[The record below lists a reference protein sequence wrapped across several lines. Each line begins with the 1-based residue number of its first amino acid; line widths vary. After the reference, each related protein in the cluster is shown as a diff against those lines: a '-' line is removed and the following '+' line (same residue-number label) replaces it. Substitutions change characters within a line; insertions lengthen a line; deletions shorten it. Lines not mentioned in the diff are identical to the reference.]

1 MSVSEHIRPPSI
13 SWKDS
18 FPACF
23 ADLNLSQSHYP
34 WENITLLSC
43 YSTMSSAG
51 LISISTY
58 FLLNLVVTVTNKQL
72 ISHTSSPYLL
82 TASHAFTT
90 FVATSIISRLT
101 SAAPS
106 HGSSERQ
113 QTTHGSLRLPF
124 GTHLVLVAF
133 SLLYTVNI
141 ALSNL
146 TLGHVSLPM
155 HQTIR
160 ATAPAITVLFTVIVF
175 HKPLRYYPR
184 AVYLSL
190 VPTICGVVVA
200 TTSLSDNVGHKGR
213 GSSTFGAAL
222 TFLGAIIAVVKT
234 MLTHQLQSSSSSS
247 SPPSSGRCR
256 LQIGLSAMTLVRYLS
271 PYAVVQ
277 ALGFACWTG
286 EVRHLLALDPATD
299 LVGGLREV
307 GVLAIVNML
316 SASALNIASF
326 EANRRCG
333 ALSMG
338 VAGNLKQV
346 FILVIAIWAE
356 RDGGGRSG
364 GVNGRVA
371 LGTLMTVVGGVW
383 YAWAGAGIKGRTQNE
398 RNGRRWGEADDDE

>member
-1 MSVSEHIRPPSI
+1 
-13 SWKDS
+13 
-18 FPACF
+18 
-23 ADLNLSQSHYP
+23 
-34 WENITLLSC
+34 
-43 YSTMSSAG
+43 MSSAG

-72 ISHTSSPYLL
+72 LFHTSSPYLL

-101 SAAPS
+101 SAATPS
-106 HGSSERQ
+106 HGSS
-113 QTTHGSLRLPF
+113 QTQKTTTSVESLRLPLR
-124 GTHLVLVAF
+124 THLILVAF

-146 TLGHVSLPM
+146 TLGLVSLPM

-160 ATAPAITVLFTVIVF
+160 ATAPAITVLLTVIVF
-175 HKPLRYYPR
+175 HTPLRYYPM

-200 TTSLSDNVGHKGR
+200 TSSMSANVNVNVGHDEDR
-213 GSSTFGAAL
+213 GSTTFGGVAL
-222 TFLGAIIAVVKT
+222 TFLGAVLAVLKT
-234 MLTHQLQSSSSSS
+234 MITHQLQKASSSSSS
-247 SPPSSGRCR
+247 SSSSGGYR
-256 LQIGLSAMTLVRYLS
+256 LRIGLPPMTLVRYLS

-286 EVRHLLALDPATD
+286 EVTHLLALGHATDPAAR
-299 LVGGLREV
+299 GLREI
-307 GVLAIVNML
+307 GVLAVVNML

-333 ALSMG
+333 PLSMG

-346 FILVIAIWAE
+346 FILVLASLAE
-356 RDGGGRSG
+356 GDGGGETGRGG
-364 GVNGRVA
+364 GVNGRVV
-371 LGTLMTVVGGVW
+371 LGTLMTVVGGLW
-383 YAWAGAGIKGRTQNE
+383 YAWAGAGAGAGAGMKARTNNE
-398 RNGRRWGEADDDE
+398 RHGRGWGEADDDEQQEGVDRR

>member
-1 MSVSEHIRPPSI
+1 
-13 SWKDS
+13 
-18 FPACF
+18 
-23 ADLNLSQSHYP
+23 
-34 WENITLLSC
+34 
-43 YSTMSSAG
+43 MSSAG

-72 ISHTSSPYLL
+72 ISHSSSPYLL

-101 SAAPS
+101 PAAPS
-106 HGSSERQ
+106 HGSSQTQ
-113 QTTHGSLRLPF
+113 QTTHGSLRLPLR
-124 GTHLVLVAF
+124 THLILVAF

-141 ALSNL
+141 ALSNF
-146 TLGHVSLPM
+146 TLGLVSLPM

-160 ATAPAITVLFTVIVF
+160 ATAPAITVLLTVIVF
-175 HKPLRYYPR
+175 HKPLCYYPK

-190 VPTICGVVVA
+190 VPTICGVVMA
-200 TTSLSDNVGHKGR
+200 TSSLSANVGHKGR
-213 GSSTFGAAL
+213 GSSTFGVAL
-222 TFLGAIIAVVKT
+222 TFLGAVLAVVKT
-234 MLTHQLQSSSSSS
+234 MITHQLQKSTTSSAPSS
-247 SPPSSGRCR
+247 SSGRCR
-256 LQIGLSAMTLVRYLS
+256 LEIGLPAMTLVRYLS

-286 EVRHLLALDPATD
+286 EVRHLLALGHVHDRATGS
-299 LVGGLREV
+299 VGGLREV
-307 GVLAIVNML
+307 AVLAVVNML

-346 FILVIAIWAE
+346 FILVLAGLAE
-356 RDGGGRSG
+356 ADGDGKR
-364 GVNGRVA
+364 GRVV

-383 YAWAGAGIKGRTQNE
+383 YAWAGAGMKTRTQNE
-398 RNGRRWGEADDDE
+398 RPGRRWGEADDDEQREGVDKRKTSTEMAI

>member
-1 MSVSEHIRPPSI
+1 
-13 SWKDS
+13 
-18 FPACF
+18 
-23 ADLNLSQSHYP
+23 
-34 WENITLLSC
+34 
-43 YSTMSSAG
+43 MSSAG

-72 ISHTSSPYLL
+72 LFHTSSPFLL

-101 SAAPS
+101 SATTPS
-106 HGSSERQ
+106 HGSSQTQ
-113 QTTHGSLRLPF
+113 QTTT
-124 GTHLVLVAF
+124 THLILVAF

-146 TLGHVSLPM
+146 TLGLVSLPM

-160 ATAPAITVLFTVIVF
+160 ATAPAITVLLTVIVS
-175 HKPLRYYPR
+175 HTPLRYYPM

-200 TTSLSDNVGHKGR
+200 TSSMSANVNVNVNVGHDTGR
-213 GSSTFGAAL
+213 GSTTFGMAL
-222 TFLGAIIAVVKT
+222 TFLGAVLAVVKT
-234 MLTHQLQSSSSSS
+234 MITHQLQKSSSSSS
-247 SPPSSGRCR
+247 SAGGYR
-256 LQIGLSAMTLVRYLS
+256 LQIGLPTMTLVRYLS

-286 EVRHLLALDPATD
+286 EVRHLLALGHATDPAPR
-299 LVGGLREV
+299 GLREI
-307 GVLAIVNML
+307 GVLAVVNML

-346 FILVIAIWAE
+346 CILVLASLAE
-356 RDGGGRSG
+356 GDGDTGRGG
-364 GVNGRVA
+364 GVNGRVVV
-371 LGTLMTVVGGVW
+371 GTLMTVVGGLW
-383 YAWAGAGIKGRTQNE
+383 YAWGGAGAGAGMKARTHNE
-398 RNGRRWGEADDDE
+398 RHGRGWGEADDDEQQEGVDRR